1 MVRVKGHVSL
11 VIHKHRAHIV
21 LSSKWNGN
29 VCVCILTDICCAL
42 GDGEIGSSAPSSGL
56 IIPLTAA
63 TVRSRSV
70 VLTLASEF
78 LFVKDAAVGMK
89 VALAPVTV
97 KKKEIKH
104 MPLWIFNC
112 GVQLHPRGEKKME
125 PALRDQSDLVNHLHF
140 K

>member
-1 MVRVKGHVSL
+1 LLSTNIEPILFFPVS
-11 VIHKHRAHIV
+11 
-21 LSSKWNGN
+21 GMGM
-29 VCVCILTDICCAL
+29 CVCILTDICCAL

-97 KKKEIKH
+97 KKKGNKTYALVDFQ
-104 MPLWIFNC
+104 LWSSIT
-112 GVQLHPRGEKKME
+112 PERGEKKWN
-125 PALRDQSDLVNHLHF
+125 QHLETRVTL
-140 K
+140 

>member
-63 TVRSRSV
+63 TVRPRSV
-70 VLTLASEF
+70 VLTLTSQF

-97 KKKEIKH
+97 KKKKKGNKTYALVDFQ
-104 MPLWIFNC
+104 LWSSIT
-112 GVQLHPRGEKKME
+112 PERGEKNWN
-125 PALRDQSDLVNHLHF
+125 QHLETRVTL
-140 K
+140 

>member
-1 MVRVKGHVSL
+1 MLSTNIEPILFFPVS
-11 VIHKHRAHIV
+11 
-21 LSSKWNGN
+21 GMGM
-29 VCVCILTDICCAL
+29 CVCILTDICCAL

-63 TVRSRSV
+63 TVRPCSV

-97 KKKEIKH
+97 KTKGNKTYALVDFQ
-104 MPLWIFNC
+104 LWSSIT
-112 GVQLHPRGEKKME
+112 PERGEKNWN
-125 PALRDQSDLVNHLHF
+125 QHLETTVTL
-140 K
+140 

>member
-29 VCVCILTDICCAL
+29 VCVCVCILTDICCAL

-63 TVRSRSV
+63 TVRPRSV
-70 VLTLASEF
+70 VLTFASEF

-97 KKKEIKH
+97 KKKGNKTYALVDFQ
-104 MPLWIFNC
+104 LWSSIT
-112 GVQLHPRGEKKME
+112 PERGEKIGT
-125 PALRDQSDLVNHLHF
+125 ST
-140 K
+140 